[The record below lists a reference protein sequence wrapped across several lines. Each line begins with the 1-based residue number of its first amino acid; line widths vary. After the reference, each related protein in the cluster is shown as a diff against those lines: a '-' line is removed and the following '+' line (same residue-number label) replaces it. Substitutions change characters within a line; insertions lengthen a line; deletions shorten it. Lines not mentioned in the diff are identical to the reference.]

1 MKFNYYIEVIRNYQE
16 MLKDGYSEYD
26 AAYTLATLFPLET
39 GLLLDQ
45 GYFQLLDN

>member
-26 AAYTLATLFPLET
+26 AAYMLATTFPVET
-39 GLLLDQ
+39 SLLLSQ